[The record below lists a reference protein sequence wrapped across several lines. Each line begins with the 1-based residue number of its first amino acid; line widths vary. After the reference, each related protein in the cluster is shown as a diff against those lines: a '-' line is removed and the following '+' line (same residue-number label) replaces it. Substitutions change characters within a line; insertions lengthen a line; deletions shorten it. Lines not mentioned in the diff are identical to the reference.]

1 MAVIWQ
7 RKTKAGLY
15 QVRTAGHTVR
25 LYKDGVFHS
34 HYNPN
39 HVVTRGVWDL
49 LVLPCLLHPPGT
61 LQRVL
66 MLGVG
71 GGAAVHLLNH
81 FVQPRHITAIE
92 LDPLHLS
99 VAKRFFKVNNTNT
112 QLLQGDAI
120 AWVQK
125 QASKARS
132 PGFDLII
139 DDLYGE
145 EQGEPVRAI
154 EANTQWCEQLH
165 SLLNDNGLLVS
176 NFVTAQELKG
186 SAYVSKRRV
195 RRRFNSAFKFT
206 NPLYQN
212 QIAAL
217 SKRSCSLKAFRD
229 HCSEHSKLSNRRYQ
243 QTFSVK
249 KL

>member
-1 MAVIWQ
+1 MAVVWE
-7 RKTKAGLY
+7 RKTNSGVY
-15 QVRTAGHTVR
+15 QVRTAGKTVR

-39 HVVTRGVWDL
+39 HIVTRGVWDL
-49 LVLPCLLHPPGT
+49 LVLPSLLHPPAS
-61 LQRVL
+61 LRRVL

-81 FVQPRHITAIE
+81 FVEPEHITAIE

-99 VAKRFFKVNNTNT
+99 VAKSFFKVNYANTE
-112 QLLQGDAI
+112 LIEGDAI
-120 AWVQK
+120 AWVEQHAAK
-125 QASKARS
+125 RNS
-132 PGFDLII
+132 PKFDLII

-145 EQGEPVRAI
+145 EEGEPVRAV
-154 EANTQWCEQLH
+154 EANRDWCEQLLA
-165 SLLNDNGLLVS
+165 LLSDDGLLVS
-176 NFVTAQELKG
+176 NFVTAKELRS
-186 SAYVSKRRV
+186 SAYVSKRAV
-195 RRRFNSAFKFT
+195 RKQFKSAFKFT

-217 SKRSCSLKAFRD
+217 SKRACSVRDFRERV
-229 HCSEHSKLSNRRYQ
+229 SEHRELRTSRYQ
-243 QTFSVK
+243 KTYSIR